1 MPISEVHYKKNRFN
15 KRLIY
20 FELFLLKRLKLEPI
34 LLKTAQIK
42 TAQNGAIFIKTV
54 LIEAFLKKKKI
65 LKLVIFFFFYF
76 KKKNDFILVH

>member
-54 LIEAFLKKKKI
+54 LIEAVLT
-65 LKLVIFFFFYF
+65 
-76 KKKNDFILVH
+76 KKNDFILVH

>member
-54 LIEAFLKKKKI
+54 LIEAVLTKKKVSNWSSFSFFILKKKTTSS
-65 LKLVIFFFFYF
+65 
-76 KKKNDFILVH
+76 

>member
-54 LIEAFLKKKKI
+54 LFIPKKKKKKFKNFI
-65 LKLVIFFFFYF
+65 FFYF
-76 KKKNDFILVH
+76 FI

>member
-54 LIEAFLKKKKI
+54 LIEAVLTKKKVSNWSSFSFFLLKKKTTSS
-65 LKLVIFFFFYF
+65 
-76 KKKNDFILVH
+76 